1 LDELAALEVFAGA
14 PERGIF
20 CAGGGGELVSFT
32 VMVRPIRGLQK
43 PIELMALQLATGE
56 P

>member
-1 LDELAALEVFAGA
+1 VRRSVGYFAL
-14 PERGIF
+14 
-20 CAGGGGELVSFT
+20 GGGGELVSFT

-43 PIELMALQLATGE
+43 LIELMALQLATGE